1 MQSFQKNKAVTGK
14 TLFFVLPILFVLILA
29 SDKAVL
35 CRNIAF
41 SIFVISTKKRYSSS
55 LKKVFVFQKI
65 CFKVTL
71 LKTFE
76 MSSDCQVKICQSLKI
91 PSIAF

>member
-14 TLFFVLPILFVLILA
+14 TLLFVLPILFVLILA
-29 SDKAVL
+29 SEKAVL

-41 SIFVISTKKRYSSS
+41 SIFVISSKKRYSSS
-55 LKKVFVFQKI
+55 LKVFAFQKI

-76 MSSDCQVKICQSLKI
+76 MSSDCQVKICQNISQN
-91 PSIAF
+91 P